1 MCGGG
6 DSAAIG
12 ENIRALF
19 QRKQVVEFA
28 GQSINVHRSEA
39 SIADSAIAFTVPDQA
54 NERPQQASN
63 VFSVSVKPPSQD
75 DKPGGSNW

>member
-28 GQSINVHRSEA
+28 VQSINVHRSEA
-39 SIADSAIAFTVPDQA
+39 SIADSAIAFTVPSKRAAAAGTERVLGERETTKPRRQA
-54 NERPQQASN
+54 RRI
-63 VFSVSVKPPSQD
+63 
-75 DKPGGSNW
+75 